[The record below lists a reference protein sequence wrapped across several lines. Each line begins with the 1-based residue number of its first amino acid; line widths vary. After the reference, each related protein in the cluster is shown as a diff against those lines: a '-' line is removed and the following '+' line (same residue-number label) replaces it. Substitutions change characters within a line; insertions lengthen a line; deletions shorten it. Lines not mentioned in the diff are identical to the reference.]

1 MSFIKNLIFKTG
13 ARVIGSEI
21 YRKLNFSHDQSRDPA
36 FEVQRELIKNSQPVI
51 FDVGARYGQ
60 ISETYKK
67 WFPDSQVFAFEPFPE
82 SYRELEKVYLRLK
95 GIQTFNLAI
104 SDKEGE
110 VTLYANKFSAANSTL
125 ESDDTNTIIDTLTEN
140 QSVLE
145 VAAIDLDTFTVKE
158 GIDKID
164 ILKMDIQGGELKAL
178 RGAARLLTEKK
189 IDLIY
194 TEVLFMGVYKG
205 QPYFHDIAS
214 LMKEHGYELYNI
226 YNPWYAKKRLSW
238 ADALFIN
245 PAIIS

>member
-1 MSFIKNLIFKTG
+1 MSFLKNFIFKTG
-13 ARVIGSEI
+13 AKVIGSEI
-21 YRKLNFSHDQSRDPA
+21 YRKLNFSHDQSRDPV
-36 FEVQRELIKNSQPVI
+36 FKVQHDLIKNPEPVI

-67 WFPDSQVFAFEPFPE
+67 WFPQSKVFSFEPFPD
-82 SYRELEKVYLRLK
+82 SYQELEKVSKKLQGVR
-95 GIQTFNLAI
+95 TFSKAI

-110 VTLYANKFSAANSTL
+110 VTLYANKFSAANSIL
-125 ESDDTNTIIDTLTEN
+125 ESDDTHTIIDALTEN
-140 QSVLE
+140 EAILE
-145 VAAIDLDTFTVKE
+145 VAAIDLDTFTDRE

-178 RGAARLLTEKK
+178 QGATRLLTEKK

-194 TEVLFMGVYKG
+194 TEVLFMGIYKG
-205 QPYFHDIAS
+205 QPFYHDIAR
-214 LMKEHGYELYNI
+214 LMREQGYELYNI

>member
-1 MSFIKNLIFKTG
+1 MSFLKNLIFKAG

-36 FEVQRELIKNSQPVI
+36 FKVQRELIKNPQPVI

-67 WFPDSQVFAFEPFPE
+67 WFPDSKVFSFEPFPK
-82 SYRELEKVYLRLK
+82 SYQELEKISARFK
-95 GIQTFNLAI
+95 GIQTFKRAI

-125 ESDDTNTIIDTLTEN
+125 ESDDTHTIIDSLTEN
-140 QSVLE
+140 ESTLE
-145 VAAIDLDTFTVKE
+145 VSAIDLDTFTNKHS
-158 GIDKID
+158 IDKID

-178 RGAARLLTEKK
+178 HGAIRLIRDKK

-194 TEVLFMGVYKG
+194 TEVLFMGIYKG
-205 QPYFHDIAS
+205 QPYFHDIARF
-214 LMKEHGYELYNI
+214 MKDHGYELYNI
-226 YNPWYAKKRLSW
+226 YNPWYAKNRLSW
-238 ADALFIN
+238 ADALFVN